1 MNYLQN
7 GVNATRV
14 VCKSS
19 CIRGWAGV
27 DCEDA
32 SSSLR
37 LVSAPF
43 VHRLRVRY
51 GECDPQGIVF
61 NAHYIAYFDVALT
74 ELWRATLAE
83 GYKGMVGNGVDMVVG
98 EARARYLAPAYFD
111 DEIGIGV
118 EVAHLGT
125 TSLVTAMRVTRGA
138 ELLVEGEMRHVFV
151 EVQTHQKTAIP
162 TDVRAALERHAT
174 QQA

>member
-1 MNYLQN
+1 ME
-7 GVNATRV
+7 
-14 VCKSS
+14 
-19 CIRGWAGV
+19 
-27 DCEDA
+27 CEDV

-37 LVSAPF
+37 RVSGPF

-51 GECDPQGIVF
+51 GECDSQGIVF

-83 GYKGMVGNGVDMVVG
+83 GYKGMVANGVDMVVA
-98 EARARYLAPAYFD
+98 EARARFLAPAYFD

-118 EVAHLGT
+118 EVVHLGT
-125 TSLVTAMRVTRGA
+125 TSLVTAMRVKRGD

-151 EVQTHQKTAIP
+151 ETRTHEKTAIP
-162 TDVRAALERHAT
+162 ADVRAALEPA
-174 QQA
+174 A